1 MSKAVPF
8 RLSNPAGLY
17 DPAPNGYSHLASVDA
32 GSRMLLVA
40 GQGGENAAGEL
51 ADGFEAQVSQAL
63 ANLRTA
69 LAAGGADLAHVA
81 KLTVL
86 IVDHSEARLHAF
98 GALLS
103 AAWGAL
109 PTPACTLIPVPR
121 LALDGMLFEI
131 EATAFLPG

>member
-1 MSKAVPF
+1 
-8 RLSNPAGLY
+8 
-17 DPAPNGYSHLASVDA
+17 
-32 GSRMLLVA
+32 MLLVA

-86 IVDHSEARLHAF
+86 IVDHSERLHAF

-103 AAWGAL
+103 AAWARYRRR
-109 PTPACTLIPVPR
+109 PAR
-121 LALDGMLFEI
+121 
-131 EATAFLPG
+131 